1 MSYQEKIYSQNGK
14 CDRNFTGPVV
24 NTSSDICVFNRPSFT
39 MSGAS
44 SIDCPEITCSI
55 SGVPYNDLFTGTTE
69 CFETSALSGSCFNSI
84 DWVTNVY
91 EDDVLKYSNEIHS
104 STSLTGSVIDITTF
118 SGSVVTA
125 FNTLNYDYSFSGTEF
140 TIDKEVRFENIKLEL
155 TTKLDYDANC
165 PVTGNTTGFTS
176 CSCPAGYTA
185 TTALDDCQKFTI
197 TASTFNGLGPTIG
210 LLPNNKKLSDYARFG
225 ARFYEDA
232 TTRPKPL
239 VKVNSS
245 NALEDNSNSVLTY
258 ESVISNLW
266 GDDDAN
272 KGRLNNAGLNMPQTG
287 STWYGFSKCVDIP
300 SSGVYNIGIA
310 ADNQCRLRIDG
321 ELLLNLNASNTFS
334 FNYWHVIP
342 ITLTSGKHIVEME
355 AMNDAGTDGAF
366 GAEIYNATSEV
377 LSGYTTEAQL
387 SAVTIFTTTDFAGG
401 YWNLGESGSSA
412 GYYCPTGYS
421 LNTCGGGLTECIKI
435 ENADIT
441 CVFTGACETKET
453 VCDLDFSG
461 ITLNDSNVYVL
472 TGETEA
478 FDLTFDFTANT
489 ESFETANALFKYD
502 IYKFIPELGY
512 FNNTP
517 VFTSDYYEWS
527 SISGTSAFT
536 TSVTANTIN
545 PDGEYLVKGHYIHD
559 ICTEFASKLNYK
571 YSTILDTS
579 GDSFG
584 LYKPTRD
591 FYFIAFSD
599 ADVPQL
605 TPVDTGT
612 NPIGALTVSSL
623 MLDGST
629 SEFLLPFSPGDYII
643 SLNGITLSPEL
654 DYSINVVDNGT
665 FVTNTVLLS
674 GATVSGDVLTYAY
687 TNSELSNNIKSD
699 TFDIDSPI
707 ISGATNAQGEN
718 KVYFNTDTNKYEIYL
733 SMTPITNNDIAITL
747 NGVSLA
753 INIDYYQSITN
764 PNRII
769 FEGYLAPNDIL
780 NAYYNTNTNAQGNQF
795 GTSINVGWTIENPPS
810 QVNGIFTLEI
820 STNKNFTNIISS
832 ATTLYSIG
840 VTSYSATANLLG
852 NVGDKQYYRIKNDKD
867 FTTLCNEK
875 IKTSAFSEIS
885 NITIQTNVNNAY

>member
-14 CDRNFTGPVV
+14 CNRNFTGPVV
-24 NTSSDICVFNRPSFT
+24 KTSSDISIFNRPSFT

-44 SIDCPEITCSI
+44 SINCPEITCSI

-197 TASTFNGLGPTIG
+197 TASTFNGLGSAIG
-210 LLPNNKKLSDYARFG
+210 LLPNSNKLSEYARFG

-239 VKVNSS
+239 VKGSGNS
-245 NALEDNSNSVLTY
+245 LKDNSNITLTY

-272 KGRLNNAGLNMPQTG
+272 KGRLNNAGLEMPEDG
-287 STWYGFSKCVDIP
+287 KWYGFSKCVDIP

-310 ADNQCRLRIDG
+310 ADNQCRLTIDG
-321 ELLLNLNASNTFS
+321 ELIFNLNTSSPFC
-334 FNYWHVIP
+334 FNFWHVVP

-355 AMNDAGTDGAF
+355 AMNDAFTDGAF

-401 YWNLGESGSSA
+401 YWNLGESGSAA

-421 LNTCGGGLTECIKI
+421 LNTCGGGLTECTLI
-435 ENADIT
+435 ENADIA
-441 CVFTGACETKET
+441 CVFTGACETKQT
-453 VCDLDFSG
+453 ICDLDFSG

-489 ESFETANALFKYD
+489 ESFETANASFKYD

-559 ICTEFASKLNYK
+559 ISTEFASKLNYK

-579 GDSFG
+579 GESLG
-584 LYKPTRD
+584 LYQPTRD

-599 ADVPQL
+599 ANVPQL
-605 TPVDTGT
+605 TESNNENSPLSPLRVFSQ
-612 NPIGALTVSSL
+612 V
-623 MLDGST
+623 LDGTT
-629 SEFLLPFSPGDYII
+629 SEFLIPGTTGNYII

-654 DYSINVVDNGT
+654 DYSIAIIDNET
-665 FVTNTVLLS
+665 FFSTSLILS
-674 GATVSGDVLTYAY
+674 GATVSGDVLTYAF
-687 TNSELSNNIKSD
+687 SSGQSLNNVKSD
-699 TFDIDSPI
+699 TFDIDGPI
-707 ISGATNAQGEN
+707 VSGATNAQGDN
-718 KVYFNTDTNKYEIYL
+718 SVYFNNDTGKYELFI
-733 SMTPITNNDIAITL
+733 SMTPISNNDIGVTL
-747 NGVSLA
+747 NGASLA
-753 INIDYYQSITN
+753 INIDYYQSISN
-764 PNRII
+764 PRRVIL
-769 FEGYLAPNDIL
+769 EGYLIPNDII
-780 NAYYNTNTNAQGNQF
+780 NVYYNANTNISGNQF
-795 GTSINVGWTIENPPS
+795 GKTITAAWSIEDVPS
-810 QVNGIFTLEI
+810 EVNGIFTLEI
-820 STNKNFTNIISS
+820 SSDKNFTNIISS
-832 ATTLYSIG
+832 ATTPYSVG
-840 VTSYSATANLLG
+840 VTIYSATANLIG
-852 NVGDKQYYRIKNDKD
+852 NLGDKQYYRIKNDKN
-867 FTTLCNEK
+867 FTTLCNATV
-875 IKTSAFSEIS
+875 KTSVYSE
-885 NITIQTNVNNAY
+885 NVEITLQTNENNSY

>member
-14 CDRNFTGPVV
+14 CDRNFVGPVV
-24 NTSSDICVFNRPSFT
+24 KTSSDICVFNRPSFT

-44 SIDCPEITCSI
+44 SINCPEITCSI

-91 EDDVLKYSNEIHS
+91 EDDVLKYSNEIYS

-140 TIDKEVRFENIKLEL
+140 TIDKEVRFKNIKLEL

-165 PVTGNTTGFTS
+165 PVTGNTTGSTS

-210 LLPNNKKLSDYARFG
+210 LLPNPNKLPEYAFYG
-225 ARFYEDA
+225 SRFYEDA

-239 VKVNSS
+239 VKGSGDS
-245 NALEDNSNSVLTY
+245 LKDNSNITLTY

-266 GDDDAN
+266 GDNNAN
-272 KGRLNNAGLNMPQTG
+272 KGRLNNAGLNMPDDG
-287 STWYGFSKCVDIP
+287 KWYGFSKCVDIP

-310 ADNQCRLRIDG
+310 ADNQCRLTIDG
-321 ELLLNLNASNTFS
+321 ELIFNLNTSSTFC
-334 FNYWHVIP
+334 FKYWHVVP

-355 AMNDAGTDGAF
+355 AMNDIYTDGAF

-435 ENADIT
+435 ENADIA
-441 CVFTGACETKET
+441 CVFTGACETKQT

-489 ESFETANALFKYD
+489 ESFETTNALFKYD

-512 FNNTP
+512 FNNRP

-559 ICTEFASKLNYK
+559 ICTEFANKLNYK
-571 YSTILDTS
+571 YSTISNTS
-579 GDSFG
+579 GESFG
-584 LYKPTRD
+584 LYQPTRD
-591 FYFIAFSD
+591 FYFIAFND
-599 ADVPQL
+599 ADIPQL
-605 TPVDTGT
+605 TSSDNNDGE
-612 NPIGALTVSSL
+612 NPIGSLTVSSQI
-623 MLDGST
+623 LDGT
-629 SEFLLPFSPGDYII
+629 KSEFLLPFSSGDFII
-643 SLNGITLSPEL
+643 SLNGITLARDF
-654 DYSINVVDNGT
+654 DYSMNVVNSGS
-665 FVTNTVLLS
+665 FITNSVSLS
-674 GATVSGDVLTYAY
+674 GATVNGDILTYAF
-687 TNSELSNNIKSD
+687 TSSQLGNNIKSD
-699 TFDIDSPI
+699 TFDINEPI
-707 ISGATNAQGEN
+707 VSGATNAQGDN
-718 KVYFNTDTNKYEIYL
+718 TVYFNSDTGKYEL
-733 SMTPITNNDIAITL
+733 FTSMNPITNNDIGVTL
-747 NGVSLA
+747 NGTSLA
-753 INIDYYQSITN
+753 INIDYYQSVSN
-764 PNRII
+764 PKRII
-769 FEGYLAPNDIL
+769 LEGYLIPNDIA
-780 NAYYNTNTNAQGNQF
+780 NVYYNTNTNVLGNQF
-795 GTSINVGWTIENPPS
+795 GTSIKAAWFIDNPPS
-810 QVNGIFTLEI
+810 EVNGIFTLEV
-820 STNKNFTNIISS
+820 SSNKDFTNIVSS
-832 ATTLYSIG
+832 ATTLYTVSQ
-840 VTSYSATANLLG
+840 TSYNAVANLVG
-852 NVGDKQYYRIKNDKD
+852 NLGDKQYYRVKNDKN
-867 FTTLCNEK
+867 FTTLCNEVV
-875 IKTSAFSEIS
+875 KTSAYSEIS
-885 NITIQTNVNNAY
+885 EITLQTNKNNAY